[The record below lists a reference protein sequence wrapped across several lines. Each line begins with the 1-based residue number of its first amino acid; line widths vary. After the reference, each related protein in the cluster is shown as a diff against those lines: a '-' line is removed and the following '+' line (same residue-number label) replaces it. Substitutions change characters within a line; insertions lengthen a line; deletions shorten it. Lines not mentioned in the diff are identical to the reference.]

1 MTKHEQREKLFQLIF
16 ELDFHEKQ
24 EKEEQMD
31 LFRRLYMA
39 QSPEDFE
46 LVKARCEK
54 VLALLGE
61 IDMVI
66 SEISTGWSI
75 GRLGK
80 AELAILRVA
89 VYEILH
95 DDEVPASVAIN
106 EAVELSKAY
115 GSDNAHSFV
124 NGVLA
129 KLAK

>member
-1 MTKHEQREKLFQLIF
+1 MTKHEQREKLFQLVF

-24 EKEEQMD
+24 EREEQYD
-31 LFRRLYMA
+31 LFRRLYMP
-39 QSPEDFE
+39 QNPEDFE
-46 LVKARCEK
+46 VVKARCEK
-54 VLALLGE
+54 MQELMGE

-66 SEISTGWSI
+66 SEISTGWPI

-89 VYEILH
+89 VFEILH
-95 DDEVPASVAIN
+95 DAEVPASVAIN

-115 GSDNAHSFV
+115 GNDNAGSFV

>member
-1 MTKHEQREKLFQLIF
+1 MTKHEQREKLFQLTF
-16 ELDFHEKQ
+16 MLDFYEKQ
-24 EKEEQMD
+24 EYAEQMD

-39 QSPEDFE
+39 QNQEDFE
-46 LVKARCEK
+46 VVKGRCEK
-54 VLALLGE
+54 LMAAQGE

-66 SEISTGWSI
+66 SEISTGWPI

-95 DDEVPASVAIN
+95 DDEIPASVAIN

-115 GSDNAHSFV
+115 GSDNAYSFV

-129 KLAK
+129 KLAR

>member
-39 QSPEDFE
+39 QNPEDFE
-46 LVKARCEK
+46 QVKARCEK
-54 VLALLGE
+54 MLSLLGE

-66 SEISTGWSI
+66 SEISTGWPI

-95 DDEVPASVAIN
+95 DAEVPAGVAIN

-115 GSDNAHSFV
+115 GGDNAHSFV